1 MSRAADVTARFLAR
15 HASRAFPSAT
25 LADELDAARALVA
38 DADDE
43 LDTEADT
50 AAALALYDD
59 ALRALASGDA
69 QDSHLSIFVERVRC
83 DAMARSSAAALA
95 LGDAEAALS
104 RSHAAYASS
113 VFDEDLNRVA
123 MVLRANYEACMALNN
138 DDIAASVI
146 SDALRRGCDVDCFPR
161 GPLATRAAEDVGR
174 RAVPLDR
181 FIALVM
187 RLNRTEEDRARIESA
202 LEMINQG
209 AMIDAR
215 DEDGNNMLWGALAGC
230 SHAAADDG
238 VDAGENVVRV
248 VHMLLDA
255 GARANQRY
263 EYGSTP
269 LILAARSGVVGAVD
283 ALLGA
288 GAEIDARDEGGRT
301 ALIAACQIRDSATKD
316 DTRVIERLLD
326 SRVSTEARD
335 ANGLTALHYACKLGN
350 DAAVETLLSRGA
362 DWRAR
367 TPAGESPVMLGYLKA
382 RASGVVADIL
392 KHVEHLADDDER
404 AIVEETEL
412 FRRATGAT
420 SASGAAVRCVKDDL
434 ALVKWCE
441 REKEISKSVAK
452 ALKVDYTHGKIF
464 MLAHDTELTEDE
476 REEVTAIYLDAC
488 GFELDEANCLPMSVA
503 VTLYRKYGD
512 VLQSFVKFNQAAF
525 PVSLRESYEDETY
538 DDSLPPDFVSRALF
552 AREQVAGAPDVG
564 VPSTLAPTSL
574 RSPLFVAFES
584 MMIQSVERAFCYAPL
599 IPERARAWLLN
610 CESFVAVARAGA
622 YTAARLRDDLS
633 LHVDVVLVTDDE
645 SKHPPACFV
654 DDATVVTA
662 SRFSLTS
669 FDVHSQKTLFVA
681 CEPNEAGVRLLERA
695 TDAYTSVR
703 GAHVVAAFAHRDD
716 ASCASVLKARGFVE
730 DEPKR
735 SMSFTASGRPYVFT
749 SWTT

>member
-1 MSRAADVTARFLAR
+1 
-15 HASRAFPSAT
+15 
-25 LADELDAARALVA
+25 
-38 DADDE
+38 
-43 LDTEADT
+43 
-50 AAALALYDD
+50 
-59 ALRALASGDA
+59 
-69 QDSHLSIFVERVRC
+69 
-83 DAMARSSAAALA
+83 
-95 LGDAEAALS
+95 
-104 RSHAAYASS
+104 
-113 VFDEDLNRVA
+113 
-123 MVLRANYEACMALNN
+123 
-138 DDIAASVI
+138 
-146 SDALRRGCDVDCFPR
+146 
-161 GPLATRAAEDVGR
+161 
-174 RAVPLDR
+174 
-181 FIALVM
+181 
-187 RLNRTEEDRARIESA
+187 
-202 LEMINQG
+202 
-209 AMIDAR
+209 
-215 DEDGNNMLWGALAGC
+215 
-230 SHAAADDG
+230 
-238 VDAGENVVRV
+238 
-248 VHMLLDA
+248 
-255 GARANQRY
+255 
-263 EYGSTP
+263 
-269 LILAARSGVVGAVD
+269 VD

-301 ALIAACQIRDSATKD
+301 ALIAACQISDATTKD

-326 SRVSTEARD
+326 SRASTEARD

-420 SASGAAVRCVKDDL
+420 STSGAAVRCVKDDL

-464 MLAHDTELTEDE
+464 MLAHDTLTEDE
-476 REEVTAIYLDAC
+476 REEVTEIYLDAC
-488 GFELDEANCLPMSVA
+488 GFELDEANCLPTSVA
-503 VTLYRKYGD
+503 VMLYRKYGD

-538 DDSLPPDFVSRALF
+538 NDSLPADFVARALF
-552 AREQVAGAPDVG
+552 AREQVAGVSDVG

-584 MMIQSVERAFCYAPL
+584 MMIQSVECAFCYAPL

-622 YTAARLRDDLS
+622 YTAARLRDGLS

-645 SKHPPACFV
+645 TKHPPACFV

-662 SRFSLTS
+662 SGFSSTS

-695 TDAYTSVR
+695 TDAYASVR